1 MKNVELRTQRL
12 LLRELR
18 ADDFAAVHS
27 YASDREV
34 VRFME
39 WGPNTKADTRAFLQ
53 KAEAMAAAR
62 PRSAFELGV
71 IEIGSGAL
79 VGAAGLHVA
88 ESRDGQAM
96 LGYCLGRNAW
106 GRGIATEAGLAML
119 RFGFEDL
126 NLHRVWAGCDP
137 RNHGSRRVLEKLGMR
152 QEGHLRQNVLVRS
165 TWCDT
170 LLFAILRS
178 EWLIAMSGRTMF
190 HPADG

>member
-62 PRSAFELGV
+62 PR
-71 IEIGSGAL
+71 
-79 VGAAGLHVA
+79 
-88 ESRDGQAM
+88 
-96 LGYCLGRNAW
+96 
-106 GRGIATEAGLAML
+106 
-119 RFGFEDL
+119 
-126 NLHRVWAGCDP
+126 
-137 RNHGSRRVLEKLGMR
+137 
-152 QEGHLRQNVLVRS
+152 
-165 TWCDT
+165 
-170 LLFAILRS
+170 
-178 EWLIAMSGRTMF
+178 
-190 HPADG
+190 